1 MGYETFILSYYSD
14 IDSIYKKKT
23 SECDPIRLWELLDH
37 NDPLAQLAIHLFSF
51 IPNSASCERIFSTMG
66 NIKTKRRNR
75 LTPQRTR
82 DLALIKLDVRRQQAI
97 EGTLR
102 KRVKRAFGSFSD
114 PSGSRVEDE
123 EIAQIACAREEDNE
137 DKEDLS
143 TQISSMS
150 DEANEADDG
159 SPLTADVSF
168 RAVAARLAADV
179 AADEDAE
186 DVGELENDES
196 DNVSGRQV

>member
-1 MGYETFILSYYSD
+1 
-14 IDSIYKKKT
+14 
-23 SECDPIRLWELLDH
+23 
-37 NDPLAQLAIHLFSF
+37 
-51 IPNSASCERIFSTMG
+51 MG

-97 EGTLR
+97 NGTLR

-123 EIAQIACAREEDNE
+123 EIAQIACARKEDNE
-137 DKEDLS
+137 DEEDLS

-196 DNVSGRQV
+196 DNVSGRQVQFYTLSCLASSDNPHRFDSSLEKRGSLVLRASSTGVLKQAGSCFGHRERVMLPRSQVSMKV